1 MRDRIQ
7 EKAAPFLQPG
17 EVIQHCFA
25 AQAASPYWSLLSY
38 WIIIVKNAN
47 RAVVATDRRI
57 IVFQSS
63 RMGFSNIKSVK
74 RELPRSTRIGPVDA
88 KLWAKVDSLGE
99 TLYIHRR
106 FFKDVEAAD
115 GQG

>member
-1 MRDRIQ
+1 MIQ
-7 EKAAPFLQPG
+7 Q
-17 EVIQHCFA
+17 CFA
-25 AQAASPYWSLLSY
+25 AQSASPYWSLLSY

-47 RAVVATDRRI
+47 RAVVVTDRRI

-74 RELPRSTRIGPVDA
+74 RELPRATRIGPFDA
-88 KLWAKVDSLGE
+88 KLWAKTDSLGE

-115 GQG
+115 GQS